1 MREYV
6 GNKLNDTCTSGKCIY
21 NDSNTT
27 LSIENTILISVHYI
41 HISLSFVSCVCCTD
55 SSHALCHR
63 MDVTVSGCWSL
74 ASGESSAGACA
85 YVWFCA
91 IFFLSNHIFYHLE
104 TFQECW
110 RRWKEC
116 TCFLCEFHMEIHGQ
130 MSEVINFDLRKK
142 NFLWKYVFS
151 RDYYSN
157 QCVIKNIMPP
167 DS

>member
-1 MREYV
+1 M
-6 GNKLNDTCTSGKCIY
+6 CQ
-21 NDSNTT
+21 
-27 LSIENTILISVHYI
+27 
-41 HISLSFVSCVCCTD
+41 
-55 SSHALCHR
+55 A
-63 MDVTVSGCWSL
+63 
-74 ASGESSAGACA
+74 AGAWPVVSQVPVRVLTFGSA
-85 YVWFCA
+85 RY
-91 IFFLSNHIFYHLE
+91 FFLSNHIFYHLE